1 MQALDAGRLYCNLCI
16 NPGHKE
22 TDMKIVNP
30 ATSPVMTRR
39 SLIGALAGASLL
51 TALPAMAMGRLTDV
65 RVVNRDSG
73 EILRQIRYRGETW
86 VVGEPGARYAIE
98 LYNPSR
104 ERLLHVVSVDGV
116 NVVTGETAALDQ
128 AGYVLAPGQQYDV
141 AGWRKSKREIAA
153 FEFTRLP
160 RSYAARTGRPQ
171 DVGVMGIAVFRERPE
186 ERRLEPH
193 RPWQD
198 RSAPFGKSAPGTPLG
213 TGHGER
219 ERDRVGRTEF
229 ERRSPRPDEVI
240 QIRYDSRAN
249 LVAMGILPQR
259 PRRWREDPPSA
270 FPGTNRGFVPDPF

>member
-1 MQALDAGRLYCNLCI
+1 MKTLN
-16 NPGHKE
+16 NP
-22 TDMKIVNP
+22 NP
-30 ATSPVMTRR
+30 ALSRR
-39 SLIGALAGASLL
+39 SLLGAIAGASLL
-51 TALPAMAMGRLTDV
+51 TALPAMAMGRLSDV
-65 RVVNRDSG
+65 RVVNRDTG
-73 EILRQIRYRGETW
+73 EILRTFRHRGDTW

-98 LYNPSR
+98 LYNASR

-116 NVVTGETAALDQ
+116 NVVTGETAAFDQ

-160 RSYAARTGRPQ
+160 RSYAARTGRPH

-186 ERRLEPH
+186 LHPFEPH
-193 RPWQD
+193 GEWHG
-198 RSAPFGKSAPGTPLG
+198 RSAPFGKSAPGSPLG

-229 ERRSPRPDEVI
+229 ERRSARPYEII

-249 LVAMGILPQR
+249 LMAMGILPQR

-270 FPGTNRGFVPDPF
+270 FPGTYRGFVPDPF